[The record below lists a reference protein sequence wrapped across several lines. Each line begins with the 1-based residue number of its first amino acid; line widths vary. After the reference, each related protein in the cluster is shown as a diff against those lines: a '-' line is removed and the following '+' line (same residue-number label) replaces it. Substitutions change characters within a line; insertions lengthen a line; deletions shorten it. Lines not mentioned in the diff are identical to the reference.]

1 MFVVPP
7 RARQVGLALC
17 PHCQGVMAASQHGAV
32 VASQDAR
39 VSRPYS
45 AADRYRSRQKWR
57 QPQRRGVR
65 WVVATSTILMFAI
78 VCWYVWARPAG
89 TAASGEKK
97 QETASLDVGRVKR
110 AVAEERPSDPEQ
122 DRELNRLLSDLTSQD
137 ETVCQQAISGL
148 LQFPVQDSSRS
159 EVTNRVER
167 LLESDDPVTRQK
179 VLQVLARWH
188 VKKTVKLLVK
198 VIESSRD
205 GEMRKTGIKALG
217 SIGSAKSC
225 AALATLMDTAP
236 TQELAALGRALR
248 VAGPPA
254 EDVVGQLLQHT
265 RETVR
270 IEACDVLR
278 QIGGV
283 RSIGRL
289 SEVAQQDIS
298 SNVRKAAS
306 HAMKRIKTASGR

>member
-1 MFVVPP
+1 
-7 RARQVGLALC
+7 
-17 PHCQGVMAASQHGAV
+17 MAASQHGAV
-32 VASQDAR
+32 VASQPAR

-45 AADRYRSRQKWR
+45 AADRYRSRQKLR
-57 QPQRRGVR
+57 QPQRRGVS

-78 VCWYVWARPAG
+78 VCWYVWVRPAG
-89 TAASGEKK
+89 TGGDAASGEKK
-97 QETASLDVGRVKR
+97 QATASLDVARVKR
-110 AVAEERPSDPEQ
+110 AEAEEQPSDPEQ

-137 ETVCQQAISGL
+137 AKVWQQAISGL
-148 LQFPVQDSSRS
+148 LQVPLEDSRRS
-159 EVTNRVER
+159 EVTSRVEK
-167 LLESDDPVTRQK
+167 LLESDDPLTRQK

-188 VKKTVKLLVK
+188 GKKTVKLLVR
-198 VIESSRD
+198 VIESSGD

-248 VAGPPA
+248 VAGAPA

-278 QIGGV
+278 QIGGI

-289 SEVAQQDIS
+289 SEVAQQDTS

-306 HAMKRIKTASGR
+306 HAMKRIKSASGR